1 MTVRN
6 LGKGTYGKV
15 IHSIDQMTIEMYQD
29 ITKGLLHDNSP
40 VQLATDIF
48 DIWECT
54 AQTLYDNT
62 EITHKQFLKAIVRI
76 NDLVET
82 AQKSLGVEV
91 SIL

>member
-1 MTVRN
+1 MTVKT

-15 IHSIDQMTIEMYQD
+15 MRTIDELTIEMYQD
-29 ITKGLLHDNSP
+29 ITKALLHDDSP

-48 DIWECT
+48 DIWECV

-62 EITHKQFLKAIVRI
+62 EITHKQFLKAIVHI